1 MGATTITIR
10 NTGGTD
16 HQSFDAIG
24 LPAFQFIQDE
34 LEYDRG
40 YHTVM
45 DTYERLS
52 MDDLRQNA
60 IITAS
65 FAYNAAM
72 RDSKLP
78 GKPSMKPATN
88 MQQNQMMPF
97 PMMN

>member
-1 MGATTITIR
+1 
-10 NTGGTD
+10 
-16 HQSFDAIG
+16 
-24 LPAFQFIQDE
+24 
-34 LEYDRG
+34 
-40 YHTVM
+40 M

-78 GKPSMKPATN
+78 GKPAMKPATN
-88 MQQNQMMPF
+88 RQQN
-97 PMMN
+97 